1 MRNGKMIA
9 KLVATLA
16 TGAMVLTL
24 AACAPHQAAPEEL
37 ADTGSGDAASSAS
50 DDTAAVQVEW
60 SLDSDCTMCHAT
72 ESASMDDSACP
83 ASTHQAQGATCATCH
98 NDEAALTQAHANA
111 QAGAETPTH
120 LSSSD
125 VSQDACLTCHNMD
138 DLAAATAEFDG
149 LTDTQGTT
157 VNPHALPDNADHAA
171 EVSCSSCHK
180 MHDGDSEPATEARR
194 TCNDCHHEGVY
205 ECYTCHS

>member
-1 MRNGKMIA
+1 MRKGKSFA
-9 KLVATLA
+9 KLTAALA
-16 TGAMVLTL
+16 TGAVVLAL
-24 AACAPHQAAPEEL
+24 AACAPQQATTDEL
-37 ADTGSGDAASSAS
+37 ADTGANAS
-50 DDTAAVQVEW
+50 DEAAAVQIDW
-60 SLDSDCTMCHAT
+60 SLESDCAMCHGA
-72 ESASMDDSACP
+72 ESASMDDGACP

-98 NDEAALTQAHANA
+98 TDEAALTEAHANA
-111 QAGAETPTH
+111 QAGAETPSH

-125 VSQDACLTCHNMD
+125 VSQDACLTCHD
-138 DLAAATAEFDG
+138 LDELAAATAEFDG

-157 VNPHALPDNADHAA
+157 VNPHALPENADHAA

-180 MHDGDSEPATEARR
+180 MHESDSEPATEARR